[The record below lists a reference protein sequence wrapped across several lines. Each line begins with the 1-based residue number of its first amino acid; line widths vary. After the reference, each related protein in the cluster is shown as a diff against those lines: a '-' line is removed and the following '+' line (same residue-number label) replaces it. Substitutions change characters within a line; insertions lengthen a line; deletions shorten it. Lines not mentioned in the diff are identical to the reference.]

1 MILFRRSRFRPGIRF
16 RPRAEFAALA
26 IIVVA
31 AGCDIPTELPEL
43 ENRWIVPA
51 EETSFGVDELLP
63 GSVTLA
69 PDNAAF
75 IVDFD
80 PILFSQ
86 TLGSI
91 CAACVAADGLTV
103 PKPAFVGGFSS
114 TIGFPAE
121 VTAVNIVGGSVQ
133 LEITNGFN
141 FDPIRPAAGVF
152 GSLELTLTDDA
163 DGDVVGT
170 LVIDGED
177 QGFAPSTTL
186 MTAIVL
192 GAASVEGGIETTIV
206 LDSPTGDPVTV
217 DASSQI
223 TVNAMPV
230 DVRVASVEI
239 DVSGQSVDLDP
250 VDLDL
255 EDVDEEL
262 IERVESGS
270 FVLDVENPFAIGADF
285 TLQIS
290 GPTIA
295 TIQKSAS
302 IGPATESSVTITFTG
317 DEIRSFLGEPNV
329 VLTGS
334 AVVDAGAGNIVVNPG
349 QELVLEAALDLIIRI
364 GG

>member
-1 MILFRRSRFRPGIRF
+1 M
-16 RPRAEFAALA
+16 
-26 IIVVA
+26 VA
-31 AGCDIPTELPEL
+31 AAACDIPTELPEL
-43 ENRWIVPA
+43 ESRWIVPA
-51 EETSFGVDELLP
+51 EETRFGVAELLP
-63 GSVTLA
+63 GAVTLA

-80 PILFSQ
+80 PIMFSQ

-133 LEITNGFN
+133 IEVTNGFN
-141 FDPIRPAAGVF
+141 FDPIRPASGVF

-163 DGDVVGT
+163 DGDVIGSLT
-170 LVIDGED
+170 IDGED
-177 QGFAPSTTL
+177 QAFAPSSTI
-186 MTAIVL
+186 MTSIVL
-192 GAASVEGGIETTIV
+192 GATSVEGGIETTILV
-206 LDSPTGDPVTV
+206 DSPAGDPVTV
-217 DASSQI
+217 DASSLLSVDA
-223 TVNAMPV
+223 TPM

-239 DVSGQSVDLDP
+239 DVANQSVDLDP

-255 EDVDEEL
+255 EDLDTDL

-270 FVLDVENPFAIGADF
+270 FILDVVNPFAVAADF
-285 TLQIS
+285 DLQIS
-290 GPTIA
+290 GPTIT

-302 IGPATESSVTITFTG
+302 IGPEAESSVIITFSG
-317 DEIRSFLGEPNV
+317 AEIRSFLGQPNV
-329 VLTGS
+329 VLTGG
-334 AVVDAGAGNIVVNPG
+334 AVVDSGAGTIVVNPG
-349 QELVLEAALDLIIRI
+349 QELVLEAALDLGIRS